1 MRHNAKKAAAAP
13 RRANHGARTGKAF
26 EQVVSNKLIDT
37 QAERA
42 RLRPEEL
49 TVAQL
54 HRELQKVA
62 DSRPVH
68 LVRVRGGR
76 IEVERSDPHVG

>member
-1 MRHNAKKAAAAP
+1 MVSRGAKKAAPAP
-13 RRANHGARTGKAF
+13 RRRSGYRGKAF
-26 EQVVSNKLIDT
+26 EQVTSNRLIDT
-37 QAERA
+37 EAERA
-42 RLRPEEL
+42 TLRPDEL

-68 LVRVRGGR
+68 EVRVRGGR
-76 IEVERSDPHVG
+76 IEVERSDPHAG